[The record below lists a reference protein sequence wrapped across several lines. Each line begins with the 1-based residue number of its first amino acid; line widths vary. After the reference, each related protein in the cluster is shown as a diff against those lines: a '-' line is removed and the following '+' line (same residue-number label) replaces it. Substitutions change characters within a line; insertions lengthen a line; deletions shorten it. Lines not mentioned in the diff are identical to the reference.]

1 MSSADNIARFRF
13 KPGQSGNPGG
23 NPYGRKVLEKR
34 FIQDLLTT
42 WEEGGIKALR
52 DCRDKTPALY
62 IKAVASLMPKQIEP
76 ETLNDISRSE
86 VRALITALRALD
98 PLEESGVVG
107 STPDGGESSGG
118 LPALPETV

>member
-1 MSSADNIARFRF
+1 MNPGDNIARFRF

-76 ETLNDISRSE
+76 ETLHDISRSE
-86 VRALITALRALD
+86 VRALIAALRSLD
-98 PLEESGVVG
+98 PINAVADARGEA
-107 STPDGGESSGG
+107 DGGEQAGG
-118 LPALPETV
+118 LPALPETS